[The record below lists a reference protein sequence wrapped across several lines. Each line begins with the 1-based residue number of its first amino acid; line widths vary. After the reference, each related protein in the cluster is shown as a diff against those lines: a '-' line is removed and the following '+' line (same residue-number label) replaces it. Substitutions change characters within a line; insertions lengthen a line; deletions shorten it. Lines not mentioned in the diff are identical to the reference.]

1 MIHSRKHDR
10 YFNNRSEFQR
20 FAWHDYRTK
29 PILSWFGLRDH
40 IYSKQWLHEY
50 GLATQ
55 GERLT
60 FMAVVVCVL
69 GVTLGGLL
77 LLSGVADGIFLV
89 GIGLLC
95 IWGLTKEGRE

>member
-1 MIHSRKHDR
+1 MIYSNKYGR
-10 YFNNRSEFQR
+10 YFHNRSELQR
-20 FAWHDYRTK
+20 YTWKDARTK

-40 IYSKQWLHEY
+40 FYSKQWLYKY

-60 FMAVVVCVL
+60 LLAVVVCVL
-69 GVTLGGLL
+69 GVALGSLL
-77 LLSGVADGIFLV
+77 LLSEVADGIFFV

-95 IWGLTKEGRE
+95 IWGLTKEGRD